1 LSIRHEIRLV
11 QQSKIDPTQT
21 TYWMPKYGSDIP
33 LFMHC
38 SGGSDSLTEREIQKM
53 EEIFHLHG
61 LGLFFEMPDGS
72 VMALSGCI

>member
-1 LSIRHEIRLV
+1 
-11 QQSKIDPTQT
+11 
-21 TYWMPKYGSDIP
+21 MPKYGSDIP